1 MVFEHESIKLE
12 KNIMALLRTLVE
24 LKLYILCRR
33 EARTLAVVL
42 LHPTK
47 ALAAA

>member
-1 MVFEHESIKLE
+1 MVFLQKSIKLE
-12 KNIMALLRTLVE
+12 KNIMALLRTIV
-24 LKLYILCRR
+24 KLDRYLEERVQ
-33 EARTLAVVL
+33 TLAVVL